1 MYVRILEEYH
11 TGVIRVKFFWTVTA
25 NLKCPKADGVA
36 CPRFDGYNDRILGK
50 EKG

>member
-1 MYVRILEEYH
+1 MRAN
-11 TGVIRVKFFWTVTA
+11 FFVTA